1 MAATTLADLFPL
13 AGTHDSGAYVIDAH
27 RVSRAA
33 ATLPPLNVRWVRWAL
48 RDVLRDF
55 SRTQRLTVYE
65 QLVAGA
71 RFLDIRVSKLTPA
84 AADERLWV
92 VHGAAACVPL
102 ADIISQINAF
112 HDQSQSRAHVILAV
126 RHFRLSPAEVTA
138 LATQLNSQLAH
149 PIFRGDADALAVT
162 PLVDLAVNIVAG
174 VAGVSKLGPGWAVDD
189 WINTY
194 CGERKIAG
202 LHGQLSSAVR
212 QAAAESSLSCAPA
225 AAVDE
230 RLACVDALPPSPRVV
245 SAPASSAAPSD
256 AAVSA
261 AATSANARATGMAA
275 DGSTPL
281 PPPSTLTSAPSSTLT
296 SAPSSAWS
304 SLRGSPDNSP
314 PPSRSPSRP
323 RSPPPLVFAPASPSL
338 PTGPRKSAAS
348 SLPSACGGTPPRS
361 LSLGA
366 PPSLSNPPSD
376 PPLSIRDDGR
386 VGAPRL
392 AADAAAR
399 PAPSRRLD
407 ALFVL
412 GWTVTPHATDIAMRI
427 VSVGRVRPSL
437 ITEASRF
444 NARLAPFLADHAPT
458 VAAVVDVLFFDFFSP
473 AIAAAIGRVREE
485 RAASAA
491 AAAAATMTTATTTT
505 TATVGDSGAATA
517 DVSKH
522 TDEAPVPLASSWLH
536 GASSVLRA
544 VVPSPRVPGAGWGR
558 RLWGRIR
565 WR

>member
-1 MAATTLADLFPL
+1 MAVVLGLCFPVTPCPAPVL
-13 AGTHDSGAYVIDAH
+13 
-27 RVSRAA
+27 
-33 ATLPPLNVRWVRWAL
+33 LPR
-48 RDVLRDF
+48 
-55 SRTQRLTVYE
+55 RLTVYE

-102 ADIISQINAF
+102 ADILSQINAF
-112 HDQSQSRAHVILAV
+112 HDQSPSRAHVILAV
-126 RHFRLSPAEVTA
+126 RHFRLSPAEITT
-138 LATQLNSQLAH
+138 LAAQLNSQLAH

-174 VAGVSKLGPGWAVDD
+174 VVGVSKLGAGWAVDD

-212 QAAAESSLSCAPA
+212 QAAVESSLSCAPA
-225 AAVDE
+225 AAVGE
-230 RLACVDALPPSPRVV
+230 RLACLDALPPSPRVAT
-245 SAPASSAAPSD
+245 APAASATPSD
-256 AAVSA
+256 AAA
-261 AATSANARATGMAA
+261 APATSATAGATGMAA

-281 PPPSTLTSAPSSTLT
+281 PPSSTLT

-314 PPSRSPSRP
+314 PPSRPPSRP
-323 RSPPPLVFAPASPSL
+323 GSPPPLALPSGSPSA
-338 PTGPRKSAAS
+338 PTGPQASAAPPLLS
-348 SLPSACGGTPPRS
+348 VGGETSRR
-361 LSLGA
+361 
-366 PPSLSNPPSD
+366 PPSLAAPSPLATPLSD
-376 PPLSIRDDGR
+376 PPLSIGDDGH
-386 VGAPRL
+386 VGAPHPPTG
-392 AADAAAR
+392 AAAR
-399 PAPSRRLD
+399 PGPSRRLD

-491 AAAAATMTTATTTT
+491 AAAVAAMATATATT
-505 TATVGDSGAATA
+505 TATVGDSGATTA
-517 DVSKH
+517 DLSNP
-522 TDEAPVPLASSWLH
+522 TDKTAAPSTSSWLH

-544 VVPSPRVPGAGWGR
+544 VVPSPRVPGASWGR
-558 RLWGRIR
+558 RLWGRLR